1 MSHGLR
7 HIVDDL
13 LGFQNV
19 HDVERPDAEGN
30 RPLHLACLGGQLHI
44 VKALVSEDVQLDSVL
59 DRGETPLLVAL
70 SHGQTD
76 CAMFLLEKG
85 DRPTSIPQRAPSGQ
99 QPACKG
105 RDQTPGSVRPWAGA
119 NAEAKDRVGVSALH
133 IAAGRSMAK
142 VARALLKRGVDPH
155 AHSKA
160 GETPRRL
167 LRVSRS
173 EAVYSLLHE
182 HQLARL
188 ITAWQ
193 AGVWAGHTL

>member
-44 VKALVSEDVQLDSVL
+44 VKALVSEDVQLDSVN

-70 SHGQTD
+70 LHGQTD

-85 DRPTSIPQRAPSGQ
+85 DRPTSIPPRA
-99 QPACKG
+99 
-105 RDQTPGSVRPWAGA
+105 
-119 NAEAKDRVGVSALH
+119 
-133 IAAGRSMAK
+133 
-142 VARALLKRGVDPH
+142 
-155 AHSKA
+155 
-160 GETPRRL
+160 
-167 LRVSRS
+167 
-173 EAVYSLLHE
+173 
-182 HQLARL
+182 
-188 ITAWQ
+188 Q
-193 AGVWAGHTL
+193 AGSSPPAKSGTKLPGACGPGQAPTRRRRTGSASARCTSPPGAAWPRWRARC